1 MKSDVTARTPGFD
14 QRYNSGTVPN
24 RISPVVDLAAKTAP
38 IFALPDHHVITSL
51 LPDIEDRRLSIHEAS
66 ERIRSGCWVPIA
78 INPGPDSPLLYFADL
93 GTYQYREWQHIYSVQ
108 QLAQSGRIADYF
120 STPAELLDIPD
131 LVAEP
136 RKPRGFILH
145 MSRCGS
151 TLLGKVLARA
161 DGIGI
166 INQPSVLQHG
176 FWSWITGSWQSRRN
190 WRPESNALNLVRF
203 RNLLN
208 LLCRRRLDNEHDIF
222 IKFISWNSLYV
233 DFIHAAFADVP
244 TLFLYRDPVEVIAS
258 VFRETSAVLLA
269 RGSRQAEFLAGK
281 GATELDAMDDVAY
294 LCSCYAHYF
303 RAILDAQPQPKLL
316 SFAAFA
322 PDALEKIL
330 AAAFALQPDSHQL
343 RQMHEQFSVYSKDD
357 RNQTGFKDDSQSKHE
372 MLSDDH
378 LRLAEQ
384 YCRAAWRK
392 LSNSPQNII

>member
-1 MKSDVTARTPGFD
+1 MLK
-14 QRYNSGTVPN
+14 
-24 RISPVVDLAAKTAP
+24 RISSVVDPAAKAAP

-51 LPDIEDRRLSIHEAS
+51 LSDIEDRRLSTREAT
-66 ERIRSGCWVPIA
+66 ERIRSQYWVPVA
-78 INPGPDSPLLYFADL
+78 INPGPNNPLLYFADL

-108 QLAQSGRIADYF
+108 QLAQTGRIVDYF
-120 STPAELLDIPD
+120 STPAELLDHPG
-131 LVAEP
+131 LVAAP

-176 FWSWITGSWQSRRN
+176 FWSWITGSWQSRSN

-203 RNLLN
+203 RNLVN
-208 LLCRRRLDNEHDIF
+208 LLCRQRLDSEHDIF

-233 DFIHAAFADVP
+233 DFIHAAFPDVP

-269 RGSRQAEFLAGK
+269 RGNRQAEFLAGK
-281 GATELDAMDDVAY
+281 QATELAAMDDVAY
-294 LCSCYAHYF
+294 LCSCYANYF

-316 SFAAFA
+316 SFAAFV
-322 PDALEKIL
+322 PGALEKIL

-384 YCRAAWRK
+384 YCRANWRK
-392 LSNSPQNII
+392 LRNSPQNII